1 MGCSMGSGYIP
12 IPKEETYILIKQAQQ
27 GDEGAKTRLVM
38 ENTGLVKKIAAK
50 FISEDHELE
59 DLIQIGY
66 IGLLRAVEKFDPAF
80 DVMFSTYAVPMI
92 MGEIKRFFRDN
103 GKIKVSRALK
113 TDLSALRQMQN
124 AFETREGRPPRISEI
139 AEALS
144 MEQERVLEVLEAGD
158 RLSNIDSLDRR
169 QEEGQLQGEA
179 AFYSSERETDFI
191 MIKDVI
197 RALRD
202 RERLVILLRYYKD
215 LTQQQIANRMG
226 ISQVQVSRIEKQAIQ
241 KIREKMAAK

>member
-1 MGCSMGSGYIP
+1 MGCRYIP
-12 IPKEETYILIKQAQQ
+12 VPKEETYILIKQAQQ
-27 GDEGAKTRLVM
+27 GDDGAKTRLVM

-113 TDLSALRQMQN
+113 TDLYALRQMQN
-124 AFETREGRPPRISEI
+124 DFETREGRPPRISEI

-144 MEQERVLEVLEAGD
+144 MEGERVLEILEAGD
-158 RLSNIDSLDRR
+158 RLANIDSLDRR
-169 QEEGQLQGEA
+169 QEEGKNYSEA

-191 MIKDVI
+191 MMKDEI
-197 RALRD
+197 RALHEK
-202 RERLVILLRYYKD
+202 ERVVILLRYYKD

-226 ISQVQVSRIEKQAIQ
+226 ISQVQVSRIEKHAIQ